1 MDVVSYFV
9 DLLSHFDSHLHGW
22 CAAYGTWAI
31 ALLALIIF
39 AETGTLIFPFLPGDS
54 MLFVVGIFC
63 AAGHLPF
70 TLTAVVLV
78 AAAVAGDLLN
88 YSVGRYCG
96 TRLVRRW
103 PWICSGH
110 AMANAHFARHGSK
123 TIVIARFVPVLRGF
137 APFAAGFA
145 TMSSQRFLTY
155 NVLGGALWVLSLM
168 SLGWVI
174 GDHPWVRQNLS
185 RTILL
190 IIVVS
195 LIPTVLG
202 LLRRRTVA

>member
-1 MDVVSYFV
+1 
-9 DLLSHFDSHLHGW
+9 
-22 CAAYGTWAI
+22 
-31 ALLALIIF
+31 
-39 AETGTLIFPFLPGDS
+39 
-54 MLFVVGIFC
+54 
-63 AAGHLPF
+63 
-70 TLTAVVLV
+70 
-78 AAAVAGDLLN
+78 
-88 YSVGRYCG
+88 
-96 TRLVRRW
+96 
-103 PWICSGH
+103 
-110 AMANAHFARHGSK
+110 MANAHFARHGSK